1 MTDKAAS
8 TPTALVQLNGAA
20 KAALWLLSVDED
32 IAVSALSLLS
42 AEELV
47 RLRKAVESIEKVGPE
62 QLSAIHSEFNRLL
75 EEQPLRVRGNLDYL
89 KQLTAKALG
98 ETRAAQLMPARE
110 PLPPSAMLMEADPER
125 LAMLL
130 KQEHPQVI
138 AAVMTTLSAKRACD
152 VMMLFEEELR
162 KDVVARLAKLTKVPQ
177 ASLARAQQV
186 LSAGLPAEGGQ
197 EYTVDGVR
205 LAASLLNQMQTE
217 TVDGILADFKTPELA
232 DDVRQAMFTY
242 EDLGRLDKRGMQSLL
257 KEVPSDQLIL
267 SLKGAPDT
275 LKEKI
280 FDSLSKRAAD
290 MMREDLQL
298 MGPVRLAEVEKAQ
311 EAIVA
316 IALRLR
322 SEGKITVMG
331 QGGDFV

>member
-1 MTDKAAS
+1 MTEKAAS

-32 IAVSALSLLS
+32 VAVAALSLLS

-62 QLSAIHSEFNRLL
+62 QLTAIHSEFNRLL

-110 PLPPSAMLMEADPER
+110 ALPPSAMLMEADPER

-138 AAVMTTLSAKRACD
+138 AAVLTTLSAKRASD

-162 KDVVARLAKLTKVPQ
+162 KNVVGRLAKLTKVPQ

-205 LAASLLNQMQTE
+205 LAASLLNQLQTE
-217 TVDGILADFKTPELA
+217 MVDGILAGFATPELA
-232 DDVRQAMFTY
+232 EDVRQAMFTF
-242 EDLGRLDKRGMQSLL
+242 EDLARLDKRGMQSLL

-267 SLKGAPDT
+267 SLKGAPEQ

-311 EAIVA
+311 ETIVG

-331 QGGDFV
+331 GGGDFV